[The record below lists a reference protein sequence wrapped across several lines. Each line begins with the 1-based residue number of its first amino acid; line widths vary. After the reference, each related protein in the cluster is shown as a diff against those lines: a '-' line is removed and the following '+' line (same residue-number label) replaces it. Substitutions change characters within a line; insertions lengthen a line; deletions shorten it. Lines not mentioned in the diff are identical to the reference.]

1 MTPKLLALLGALGMA
16 LPATAWAQSSADTD
30 GDGVLT
36 LTEVQ
41 AANPEVDP
49 ETFVRMDAN
58 GDAVL
63 DSEEVAAAQQAGLLP
78 ASDG

>member
-1 MTPKLLALLGALGMA
+1 MTEL
-16 LPATAWAQSSADTD
+16 
-30 GDGVLT
+30 
-36 LTEVQ
+36 
-41 AANPEVDP
+41 